1 MPSKELIEK
10 VARAMCEQDGAN
22 WNAKD
27 CFQTTSGDEPEQQR
41 EYWLDKAQAAI
52 STILAALQEPT
63 EGMLAVPY
71 KYRDLRSII
80 RDVLATSA
88 LGEQS
93 E

>member
-1 MPSKELIEK
+1 MPSKEYEALVEK
-10 VARAMCEQDGAN
+10 VATVLTEQEGCYLQPQDYHRGA
-22 WNAKD
+22 AK
-27 CFQTTSGDEPEQQR
+27 EV
-41 EYWLDKAQAAI
+41 L
-52 STILAALQEPT
+52 STIRAALQEPT

-80 RDVLATSA
+80 RDVLAASA

>member
-1 MPSKELIEK
+1 MTHDELKAII
-10 VARAMCEQDGAN
+10 A
-22 WNAKD
+22 AKMAD
-27 CFQTTSGDEPEQQR
+27 PNTT
-41 EYWLDKAQAAI
+41 AADI
-52 STILAALQEPT
+52 LSTILAALQEPT

-80 RDVLATSA
+80 RDVLAASA